1 MVLSGLQDQLAPLQR
16 WLWPRRVY
24 LQIEDQALTALV
36 LEGEQVAW
44 QECVSLP
51 AGLCVNGQ
59 PTAIEALGDFLGD
72 LLVERGFPG
81 ARIKAVLP
89 RAATAWRVV
98 EWSEGAWPD
107 DPQRLVHLQQDQLQL
122 PWSLQDADLWLEPL
136 TAAQPRSLLVA
147 VQRSVLEA
155 WIAVCDLAGAAL
167 DGVEAL
173 PICLWRAVAP
183 QLPLAEG
190 VRVLLQLEA
199 DQSWLWA
206 LDQGQPL
213 GEWPMPQASQP
224 EDLGQALAAWARHY
238 RPGAAVVIGGEPACA
253 EALGCPVCAFQ
264 RPGASPALWGLVEAE
279 QRR

>member
-1 MVLSGLQDQLAPLQR
+1 VVLSGLQDQLAPLQR
-16 WLWPRRVY
+16 WLSPRRVY
-24 LQIEDQALTALV
+24 LQIEDQALTAMV
-36 LEGEQVAW
+36 LAGERVVW
-44 QECVSLP
+44 QERLPLP
-51 AGLCVNGQ
+51 AGLCEAGH
-59 PTAIEALGDFLGD
+59 PTAVEALGDFLGD

-98 EWSEGAWPD
+98 EWPDGIWPD
-107 DPQRLVHLQQDQLQL
+107 DPERMVHQQQDQLHL

-136 TAAQPRSLLVA
+136 IAAQPRSLLVT

-155 WIAVCDLAGAAL
+155 WIEVCHLAGVAL

-183 QLPLAEG
+183 QLQLAEG
-190 VRVLLQLEA
+190 VRVVLQLEP
-199 DQSWLWA
+199 DQSWLLA

-213 GEWPMPQASQP
+213 GEWPMPQASHP
-224 EDLGQALAAWARHY
+224 EDLSLALAGWARHY
-238 RPGAAVVIGGEPACA
+238 APGAAVVIGGEPACA
-253 EALGCPVCAFQ
+253 EALGCPVSGFQ
-264 RPGASPALWGLVEAE
+264 RLAGEPALWGLVEGE